1 MLKWKIFRYKTV
13 AISWFIIMCILFF
26 LPGSALPKEKWLE
39 GIYFDKWVHVGLFAI
54 LVFLWRSAF
63 DWDYANYNL
72 IILLSAVLY
81 GFAVEIIQLYW
92 ISNRSFDLFDLLADT
107 IGSIVGLLVFL
118 RVYKKINPCRN
129 RGRNQN

>member
-1 MLKWKIFRYKTV
+1 
-13 AISWFIIMCILFF
+13 MCILFF

-118 RVYKKINPCRN
+118 RVYKK
-129 RGRNQN
+129 